1 MLVMDLSQQ
10 GMFIISISFDI
21 RTQAIFMSKAT
32 KTNMDGRSRRG
43 PVVTT
48 WKQWQKLTD
57 TDHSSAG
64 LGRVT
69 EQDSQYFLDFFW
81 DFP

>member
-1 MLVMDLSQQ
+1 
-10 GMFIISISFDI
+10 
-21 RTQAIFMSKAT
+21 MSKAT

-57 TDHSSAG
+57 TDHSSAW
-64 LGRVT
+64 LGSCDRT
-69 EQDSQYFLDFFW
+69 ELPEFFRIVLG
-81 DFP
+81 FTLMNFQNTRIVI